1 MDSRLLRNKWS
12 KSHHSDGPRLR
23 GRAKFG
29 TFLKDSIAV
38 LIAGAAERPAEAA
51 RERTAGPPE
60 KFDPLG
66 RDVVRRRGAY
76 RVRRG

>member
-1 MDSRLLRNKWS
+1 MDSRLARNKRS

-38 LIAGAAERPAEAA
+38 LIAGAAERPRKQPASAH
-51 RERTAGPPE
+51 AGPPE
-60 KFDPLG
+60 K
-66 RDVVRRRGAY
+66 V
-76 RVRRG
+76 